1 MKKTSTTNI
10 LAKIFKKTPEKKV
23 KKKTKPKVAKK
34 STPPKA
40 KVVKKNIPVKKTK
53 TKKVTATK
61 IKKNLKTVSKKAA
74 PEKVEIK
81 TDNLRISKSNEV
93 KPEIKKVKK
102 QETEKRE
109 YKVKD
114 YVVYPKHG
122 VGQITEF
129 KKINIGGIDVETYVL
144 KFEKDKAN
152 GMVPVNK
159 QSHLRPLATINQVNK
174 CISILKSKPKI
185 KRSMWSRRA
194 QEYEAKISSGKI
206 YELAEVVRDLNK
218 GDDLMVDQSYS
229 ERQLFEKAYER
240 ILSEFQIV
248 MGVSLEDTQKK
259 LDKALKRNLEGQP
272 KTIAAPTKI
281 KDPAADP
288 DADSVQITDTEN
300 LTSGDQ
306 LQAVERVLKRTRGI
320 ASYEIISEKK
330 LIGLLEPWL
339 GTGNVTADLPIPVMI
354 DVILNPEKR
363 FNEKGLRIELSAVA
377 PGAKLDTH
385 GRWRQN
391 LERGLQTMRILAGL
405 ILMLVTI
412 ATATVIIFA
421 TRAGL
426 GTNKETVEV
435 LHLIGAHDKFISRQ
449 FERQFL
455 TLSLLSCIIGYG
467 AAAGI
472 FHMLFILMTDMEDMQ
487 FYLLLLGV
495 PFLSILMTWLIIR
508 NFVIRTLAKAL

>member
-1 MKKTSTTNI
+1 MKSIKMKKTSTTNI

-23 KKKTKPKVAKK
+23 KKKA
-34 STPPKA
+34 
-40 KVVKKNIPVKKTK
+40 KTK
-53 TKKVTATK
+53 AVKTTKAK
-61 IKKNLKTVSKKAA
+61 IKKNLKTTKTKVVKSTTKKIKKNLKKVPKNSA
-74 PEKVEIK
+74 PVK
-81 TDNLRISKSNEV
+81 TEVTNNLRISKSNEV
-93 KPEIKKVKK
+93 KPEIIKVKK

-248 MGVSLEDTQKK
+248 MNVSLEDTQKK
-259 LDKALKRNLEGQP
+259 LDKALKRNLEGQGQGQGQA
-272 KTIAAPTKI
+272 KAIAAPTKLVE
-281 KDPAADP
+281 PEASETSEAEP
-288 DADSVQITDTEN
+288 ITDTE
-300 LTSGDQ
+300 D
-306 LQAVERVLKRTRGI
+306 
-320 ASYEIISEKK
+320 
-330 LIGLLEPWL
+330 
-339 GTGNVTADLPIPVMI
+339 
-354 DVILNPEKR
+354 
-363 FNEKGLRIELSAVA
+363 
-377 PGAKLDTH
+377 
-385 GRWRQN
+385 
-391 LERGLQTMRILAGL
+391 
-405 ILMLVTI
+405 
-412 ATATVIIFA
+412 
-421 TRAGL
+421 
-426 GTNKETVEV
+426 
-435 LHLIGAHDKFISRQ
+435 
-449 FERQFL
+449 
-455 TLSLLSCIIGYG
+455 
-467 AAAGI
+467 
-472 FHMLFILMTDMEDMQ
+472 
-487 FYLLLLGV
+487 
-495 PFLSILMTWLIIR
+495 
-508 NFVIRTLAKAL
+508 